1 MITPLEI
8 QEKEFGRGLKGFKE
22 EEVNE
27 FLDQIT
33 LDLERLLAEN
43 DQLQMENQKL
53 REELKKFQESEHSVI
68 NTLET
73 AKALMNDISVSAE
86 KRAQILLKNAEL
98 EAQTMMREAKE
109 TVARMNDEH
118 TVLTNKLATF
128 RRKYKELLEGELRNL
143 EGSAAELFAELSMD
157 DLSEIPVSQNAKPK
171 QTATAFY
178 AKQDL
183 EKTIVNPK

>member
-33 LDLERLLAEN
+33 LDLERLLADNE
-43 DQLQMENQKL
+43 QLHMENQKL

-98 EAQTMMREAKE
+98 EAQTIMREAKE
-109 TVARMNDEH
+109 NVMRMKDEH
-118 TVLTNKLATF
+118 KVMNNRMATF
-128 RRKYKELLEGELRNL
+128 RRKYRELLQAELRHL
-143 EGSAAELFAELSMD
+143 EGSTDEVLQALSME
-157 DLSEIPVSQNAKPK
+157 DLSDIPVAQEMNQRQSAPAYYGN
-171 QTATAFY
+171 
-178 AKQDL
+178 QDL
-183 EKTIVNPK
+183 DKTIVNPK

>member
-33 LDLERLLAEN
+33 LDLERLLADNE
-43 DQLQMENQKL
+43 QLYNENQKL
-53 REELKKFQESEHSVI
+53 KEELKKFQESEHSVI

-73 AKALMNDISVSAE
+73 AKALMNDISASAE

-109 TVARMNDEH
+109 AVARMNDENI
-118 TVLTNKLATF
+118 VLSNKLSTF

-143 EGSAAELFAELSMD
+143 EGSASELTAALSME
-157 DLSEIPVSQNAKPK
+157 DLSEIPSAPENGY
-171 QTATAFY
+171 TR
-178 AKQDL
+178 QDL
-183 EKTIVNPK
+183 GRTIVNPK

>member
-43 DQLQMENQKL
+43 DQLMMENQKL
-53 REELKKFQESEHSVI
+53 KDEIRRFQESEHSVI

-109 TVARMNDEH
+109 TVARINDEH
-118 TVLTNKLATF
+118 TVMNNRLATF
-128 RRKYKELLEGELRNL
+128 RRKYRELLENELRNM
-143 EGSAAELFAELSMD
+143 EGSAGDLFEELNMD
-157 DLSEIPVSQNAKPK
+157 DLSEIPVSLNTKPK
-171 QTATAFY
+171 QTTTAY
-178 AKQDL
+178 YTKQDL
-183 EKTIVNPK
+183 QKTIVNPK

>member
-109 TVARMNDEH
+109 NVARMTDEH
-118 TVLTNKLATF
+118 TVLTNKLNTF

-143 EGSAAELFAELSMD
+143 EGSASDLFAELSMD
-157 DLSEIPVSQNAKPK
+157 DLSDIPEAKNVQQARNA
-171 QTATAFY
+171 Y
-178 AKQDL
+178 YDREDL
-183 EKTIVNPK
+183 QKTIVNPK

>member
-33 LDLERLLAEN
+33 LDLERLLADN
-43 DQLQMENQKL
+43 DQLYKENQQLK
-53 REELKKFQESEHSVI
+53 EELKKFQESEHSVI

-98 EAQTMMREAKE
+98 EAQTMLREAKE

-118 TVLTNKLATF
+118 IVLSNKLATF
-128 RRKYKELLEGELRNL
+128 RRKYRELLEGELRNL
-143 EGSAAELFAELSMD
+143 EGSASDLVAALSMD
-157 DLSEIPVSQNAKPK
+157 DLSEIPSAPK
-171 QTATAFY
+171 AGY
-178 AKQDL
+178 ARQDL
-183 EKTIVNPK
+183 DRTIVNPK

>member
-8 QEKEFGRGLKGFKE
+8 QEKEFGRSLKGFKE

-33 LDLERLLAEN
+33 LDLECLLAEN
-43 DQLQMENQKL
+43 QQLLLENQKL
-53 REELKKFQESEHSVI
+53 RDDLKKFQESEHSVI

-109 TVARMNDEH
+109 TAARMNEEH
-118 TVLTNKLATF
+118 TQLTNKLMSF
-128 RRKYKELLEGELRNL
+128 RRKYKEMLESELRQL
-143 EGSAAELFAELSMD
+143 EGSTNDLFDALSMD
-157 DLSEIPVSQNAKPK
+157 DLSDIPVSQNAKPK
-171 QTATAFY
+171 QTTTAFY
-178 AKQDL
+178 TKQDL
-183 EKTIVNPK
+183 ERTIVNPK

>member
-8 QEKEFGRGLKGFKE
+8 QEKEFSRGLKGFKE

-33 LDLERLLAEN
+33 LDLERIMSEN
-43 DQLQMENQKL
+43 EQLQIENQKL
-53 REELKKFQESEHSVI
+53 RDELRKFQESEHSVI

-73 AKALMNDISVSAE
+73 AKALMSDISVSAE

-143 EGSAAELFAELSMD
+143 EGSAGDLFAELSMD
-157 DLSEIPVSQNAKPK
+157 DLSDIPDSKDVK
-171 QTATAFY
+171 QTVSTNAY
-178 AKQDL
+178 YNKQDL
-183 EKTIVNPK
+183 QRTIVNPK

>member
-8 QEKEFGRGLKGFKE
+8 QEKEFSRGLKGFKE

-33 LDLERLLAEN
+33 LDLERLLADNE
-43 DQLQMENQKL
+43 QLYKENQQLK
-53 REELKKFQESEHSVI
+53 EELKKFQESEHSVI

-118 TVLTNKLATF
+118 IVLSNKLSTF

-143 EGSAAELFAELSMD
+143 EGSASELAAALSMD
-157 DLSEIPVSQNAKPK
+157 DLSEIPSAPK
-171 QTATAFY
+171 AGYTR
-178 AKQDL
+178 QDL
-183 EKTIVNPK
+183 DRTIVNPK

>member
-8 QEKEFGRGLKGFKE
+8 QEKEFSRGLKGFKE

-33 LDLERLLAEN
+33 LDLERILAEN
-43 DQLQMENQKL
+43 DQLHMENQKL
-53 REELKKFQESEHSVI
+53 KDEISKFQESEHSVI

-109 TVARMNDEH
+109 TVARINDEH
-118 TVLTNKLATF
+118 TVMTNKLATF
-128 RRKYKELLEGELRNL
+128 RRKYKELLENELRNM
-143 EGSAAELFAELSMD
+143 EGYAGDLFAELSMD
-157 DLSEIPVSQNAKPK
+157 DLSDIPESQNVRQTKP
-171 QTATAFY
+171 ANNY
-178 AKQDL
+178 YNREDL
-183 EKTIVNPK
+183 QRTIVNQK

>member
-43 DQLQMENQKL
+43 EQLHMENQQL
-53 REELKKFQESEHSVI
+53 QEELKKFRESEHSVI

-109 TVARMNDEH
+109 NVARMKDEH
-118 TVLTNKLATF
+118 TVMNNRLATF
-128 RRKYKELLEGELRNL
+128 RRKYRELLEAELRHLDGNSGDIL
-143 EGSAAELFAELSMD
+143 QALSMD
-157 DLSEIPVSQNAKPK
+157 DLSDIPSSQDTVQKKAP
-171 QTATAFY
+171 AY
-178 AKQDL
+178 YDRQDL
-183 EKTIVNPK
+183 DKTIVNPK